1 MSPICAVS
9 TLPAVVHT
17 IFLDG
22 SSLVYAYS
30 LCALDSSQGPSHER
44 LQTLEQWHRFRCA
57 ELLEPPL
64 LSHRFHVRKALRSL
78 SLEKLSGHL
87 AAMPQHVVFFVH
99 ATVRVAAT

>member
-64 LSHRFHVRKALRSL
+64 LSHGLHVRKALRPL
-78 SLEKLSGHL
+78 S
-87 AAMPQHVVFFVH
+87 
-99 ATVRVAAT
+99 